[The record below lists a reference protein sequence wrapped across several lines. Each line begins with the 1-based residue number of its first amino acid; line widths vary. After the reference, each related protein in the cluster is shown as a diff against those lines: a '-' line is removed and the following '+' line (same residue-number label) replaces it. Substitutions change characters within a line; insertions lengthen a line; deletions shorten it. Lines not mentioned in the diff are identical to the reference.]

1 MTEYEIFTRCFP
13 ELPLTE
19 QQFLRL
25 SGLEHG
31 AVFREDGGFVL
42 TDGGSIR
49 LLCVIP
55 EERGNGLG
63 TSLLARAE
71 EHISTRGHSHAE
83 LGGTSSQ
90 LLIGAPESSADFFRK
105 RGYVLVAEMYGTPEM
120 LREAPPA
127 DGAEFWFFRGDG
139 LAGAVAAV
147 DEDWV
152 QYFNGG
158 EIFCGMCGN
167 DIASFCIVEDD
178 VECIFSSG
186 KTGSI
191 GCVGTVPGFR
201 RHGIGLKMVELA
213 ARELYSQGCERI
225 FIHYTGVY
233 DWYAKIGFRT
243 GLMLWLGGKEL
254 HA

>member
-19 QQFLRL
+19 QHFLRL

-31 AVFREDGGFVL
+31 AVFREDSGFAL

-71 EHISTRGHSHAE
+71 EHIRTRGHSHAE

-105 RGYVLVAEMYGTPEM
+105 RGYILADRVAVL
-120 LREAPPA
+120 
-127 DGAEFWFFRGDG
+127 
-139 LAGAVAAV
+139 
-147 DEDWV
+147 
-152 QYFNGG
+152 
-158 EIFCGMCGN
+158 
-167 DIASFCIVEDD
+167 
-178 VECIFSSG
+178 
-186 KTGSI
+186 
-191 GCVGTVPGFR
+191 
-201 RHGIGLKMVELA
+201 
-213 ARELYSQGCERI
+213 
-225 FIHYTGVY
+225 
-233 DWYAKIGFRT
+233 
-243 GLMLWLGGKEL
+243 
-254 HA
+254 